1 MMMLDLP
8 TLPPHSMRL
17 VGMDPSLNNWGL
29 AEAVLEKNGELKIIC
44 FSVTQPVVPAVKQI
58 RQNTKDVTAA
68 AQLFDAAYNFTGLAQ
83 VVFAEVPVG
92 SQSARAMASYGIC
105 SGVLGALR
113 ALGRDFIEV
122 SPAEV
127 KRAATGSATATK
139 SQMIQ
144 WAIAAHPEANWPKFK
159 RDGVEY
165 ISEAKA
171 EHMADAIAAIHA
183 GIRTPM
189 FQQLIRAMTPIAA

>member
-1 MMMLDLP
+1 MIVLDLP
-8 TLPPHSMRL
+8 TLPPHPMRL

-29 AEAVLEKNGELKIIC
+29 AEAELLPGGHLRVIRL
-44 FSVTQPVVPAVKQI
+44 SVTQPEVPSGKQV

-68 AQLFDAAYNFTGLAQ
+68 AQLFDAAYKFTGLAQ
-83 VVFAEVPVG
+83 VAFAEVPVG
-92 SQSARAMASYGIC
+92 SQSARAMASYGLC
-105 SGVLGALR
+105 AGVLGALR

-122 SPAEV
+122 SPVEV

>member
-1 MMMLDLP
+1 MKIP
-8 TLPPHSMRL
+8 V
-17 VGMDPSLNNWGL
+17 VGFDPSLNNWGL
-29 AEAVLEKNGELKIIC
+29 AEAVLEKNGELKIIWL
-44 FSVTQPVVPAVKQI
+44 SVTQPVVPAVKQI

-159 RDGVEY
+159 RDGVEH

-171 EHMADAIAAIHA
+171 EHVADAIAAIHA